1 MSEFRVTRT
10 RLATVAGFYALGGM
24 AVLIYVL
31 QLQYTNSY
39 AGFVPLDF
47 SMFKV
52 AITLF
57 LGAAIGLTIPSN
69 ASRPLDMFIVIYAI
83 FVLASFVFFRGV
95 ATDVGNGEY
104 LFQVGLLSLPYVGAL
119 LLQRVRWSLEV
130 PFAIKPQLLLA
141 IAIATIVLAVAVAVA
156 GVGDVGGLSIDDAY
170 ERRMVGREAFQSGS
184 LLSYLVAMAMN
195 GLNPFLAFWA
205 GLLNRKWLFA
215 LPALFGL
222 LFFYSLGVK
231 APTAMVVL
239 SLVVGML
246 ARRGR
251 VGRIFMAIVY
261 ICAALFAVFVVE
273 YVATGY
279 SQAAEYFF
287 RRAFVVPGFLVQYFM
302 TFMFDSHG
310 FFWSAWSGL
319 NDSVPV
325 TFVIGDEFLG
335 NAQTNANTNAF
346 IYALADGGYPAYI
359 VIVTLVLAFFKI
371 LDALYESTKN
381 QGYLY
386 IAFLY
391 SLLIAEQAATTAALS
406 SGVALLFGF
415 VLLSGKEWTRSPRAA

>member
-39 AGFVPLDF
+39 AGFLPLNF
-47 SMFKV
+47 SMFKI

-57 LGAAIGLTIPSN
+57 LGGAIGLTIPSN
-69 ASRPLDMFIVIYAI
+69 ASRPLDMFVVIYAI
-83 FVLASFVFFRGV
+83 FVLVSFVFFRGV

-104 LFQVGLLSLPYVGAL
+104 LFQVGLLSLPYAGAL
-119 LLQRVRWSLEV
+119 LLQRARWSLEI
-130 PFAIKPQLLLA
+130 PFAVKPQLLLA
-141 IAIATIVLAVAVAVA
+141 VAIAIIVLAAAIAVV
-156 GVGDVGGLSIDDAY
+156 GVGDVGGLSINDAY
-170 ERRMVGREAFQSGS
+170 ERRMVGREIFQAGS

-215 LPALFGL
+215 LSALFGL

-231 APTAMVVL
+231 APMAIVVL
-239 SLVVGML
+239 SLIVGTL

-251 VGRIFMAIVY
+251 IGGVFMAIVC
-261 ICAALFAVFVVE
+261 ICAALFAVFLVE
-273 YVATGY
+273 YVVTGY
-279 SQAAEYFF
+279 SQVAEYFF
-287 RRAFVVPGFLVQYFM
+287 RRAFVIPGFLVQYFM
-302 TFMFDSHG
+302 TFMLDSHG
-310 FFWSAWSGL
+310 FFWSGWNGL
-319 NDSVPV
+319 NDNMPV
-325 TFVIGDEFLG
+325 TYVIGDIFLG

-346 IYALADGGYPAYI
+346 VYALADGGYPAYVAI
-359 VIVTLVLAFFKI
+359 MVLVLTFFKV
-371 LDALYESTKN
+371 LDALYESTEN
-381 QGYLY
+381 PGYLY

-391 SLLIAEQAATTAALS
+391 SLLISEQAAPTAALS

-415 VLLSGKEWTRSPRAA
+415 MLLSGKEWGRSP